1 MKFSLLF
8 TRRWMLLYVPLF
20 LVSALAIWFSAA
32 VWMPLPPSTMVMATG
47 TEQSRFAA
55 LATQYRDRLDV
66 KGLRVDLVAGS
77 IRSLAK
83 TAKAN
88 KIENLAGFTL
98 GLSNVITTTVLVS
111 ERDEDD
117 LEALAA
123 VERHPL
129 WIFTRQ
135 PTITSM
141 SQFRGLRIA
150 TSETGSTIRS
160 VTELALSHAGLAP
173 ADVVLEAK
181 PGKQGANDLIDG
193 KVEALITVAQSESDM
208 VRLLARSPGIFLLGV
223 ERVTALLARE
233 TRLKAFVL
241 PQGAIELRGDIP
253 SRDLTMVAGHLHLVV
268 NSGMHPALQRLLID
282 AAYEIHEA
290 PSFLQ
295 RQSEFPS
302 LRNMDLPAS
311 PTSDAM
317 ALGKR
322 PWMEQ
327 LLPYYWAQLAE
338 LLLYAVLPI
347 LVLTL
352 MVLAWIPYF
361 FEWRVNAVLQ
371 NHYGELKFLETEIE
385 PTAAGRPLDIKR
397 LLQRLDQMEQQI
409 IALDLPVQFSNRWY
423 TLRAHLARA
432 RERLLDLRAR

>member
-1 MKFSLLF
+1 MKFNLLF
-8 TRRWMLLYVPLF
+8 TRRWILLYVPIF
-20 LVSALAIWFSAA
+20 LLCAFVLWFSAV
-32 VWMPLPPSTMVMATG
+32 VWMPLPPNSMVMATG

-55 LATQYRDRLDV
+55 LATQYRDRLDA
-66 KGLRVDLVAGS
+66 KGLRVDLVTGS
-77 IRSLAK
+77 VRSLAK
-83 TAKAN
+83 TANTN
-88 KIENLAGFTL
+88 KVNDLAGFTL
-98 GLSNVITTTVLVS
+98 GLNNVITTTAVAS

-123 VERHPL
+123 VERQPL
-129 WIFTRQ
+129 WVFTRQ
-135 PTITSM
+135 PGVISM
-141 SQFRGLRIA
+141 EQLRGLRIA
-150 TSETGSTIRS
+150 TSDTGSTIRS
-160 VTELALSHAGLAP
+160 VTELALAHAGLQP
-173 ADVVLEAK
+173 ADVVLQAK

-193 KVEALITVAQSESDM
+193 KVDALITIAQSESDV
-208 VRLLARSPGIFLLGV
+208 VRLLTRSPGIFILGV

-253 SRDLTMVAGHLHLVV
+253 ARDLTMVAGHLHLVV
-268 NSGMHPALQRLLID
+268 NNGMHPALQRLLID
-282 AAYEIHEA
+282 AAYDIHEA

-295 RQSEFPS
+295 RQSEFPN

-311 PTSDAM
+311 PTSEAM

-347 LVLTL
+347 LALTL

-361 FEWRVNAVLQ
+361 FEWRVNAILQ

-397 LLQRLDQMEQQI
+397 LLQRLDQMEQQVV
-409 IALDLPVQFSNRWY
+409 ALDLPVQFSNRWY
-423 TLRAHLARA
+423 TLRAHLASA
-432 RERLLDLRAR
+432 RERLLSLRAR